1 MRVVVSGGTGLV
13 GRRLLQSLL
22 ADAHDVAVLTR
33 DAAAARLTLPTG
45 CGAIEWNPERGEL
58 DADAIAGAA
67 AIVHLAGAGVAD
79 KRWSPLRR
87 DSILQSRV
95 AGGEAIARAVA
106 VLGHDERPDVIVG
119 GSAVGFYGDR
129 GQDILDESDGAGE
142 GFLADVCVAWE
153 ASLAGT
159 GIRTVSLRTGVVL
172 ASDGG
177 ALSKMLP
184 AFRLGLGGRLG
195 SGRQWMSWIHIDD
208 LVGLI
213 RFAIDELRLEGAVN
227 ATAPTPVT
235 NADFTRILARTLHR
249 WAILPVPGPVLRLA
263 LGELSSMLLG
273 GQRVLPAK
281 AEALGF
287 GWQYGD
293 LEAAF
298 EDLLGAT
305 TSAEVR
311 QP

>member
-1 MRVVVSGGTGLV
+1 
-13 GRRLLQSLL
+13 LLQSLL

-45 CGAIEWNPERGEL
+45 CDAIEWNPEKGEL
-58 DADAIAGAA
+58 DADAMAGAA
-67 AIVHLAGAGVAD
+67 AIVHLAGTGVAD
-79 KRWSPLRR
+79 KRWSPARR

-106 VLGHDERPDVIVG
+106 VLGRDQQPDVIVG

-129 GQDILDESDGAGE
+129 GQDTLDERDGAGE

-172 ASDGG
+172 ASGGG
-177 ALSKMLP
+177 ALPKMLP

-213 RFAIDELRLEGAVN
+213 RFAIDEVRLEGAVN

-249 WAILPVPGPVLRLA
+249 WAILPVPAPLLRLA

-281 AEALGF
+281 AEALGC

-298 EDLLGAT
+298 EELLGAT
-305 TSAEVR
+305 TSAEAR
-311 QP
+311 HP